1 MTTPKTSMRLPRNTF
16 VGRAYGTFGELLQGV
31 LPERDG
37 DFLVTMP
44 IARWSTATFQRDP
57 TLRDVA
63 VWPPHKTKAL
73 TLARLITADHARGTT
88 GGNLV
93 LRSEIPEGKG
103 LASSSADLVATAR
116 AVCGV
121 LGIELPPTQLEDY
134 LRCIEPTDG
143 VLYPGVVA
151 FHHRAV
157 RIRSTLGSLPPVSV
171 VGVDEG
177 GEVDTL
183 QFNRLPKPFSHR
195 DQQEYAELLLRLT
208 VAVRTGDLMEVGRV
222 ATRSAEMNQQLRPKR
237 LLAALRA
244 TCRDVDGLGVVC
256 AHSGT
261 ALGILLDGTEA
272 EYSSKLKKTLAACRR
287 LAGNAAVHQGLT
299 FNPPATND
307 TSANGIR

>member
-1 MTTPKTSMRLPRNTF
+1 MTTPKASTRRPRNRF

-31 LPERDG
+31 LPEEDG

-57 TLRDVA
+57 ELHDVT

-73 TLARLITADHARGTT
+73 TLARLIAADHATGAT

-93 LRSEIPEGKG
+93 LRSDIPEGKG
-103 LASSSADLVATAR
+103 LASSSADLVATAH

-121 LGIELPPTQLEDY
+121 LGIELTPTQLEDY
-134 LRCIEPTDG
+134 LRGIEPTDG

-177 GEVDTL
+177 GEIDTL
-183 QFNRLPKPFSHR
+183 EFNRLPKPFSRR
-195 DQQEYAELLLRLT
+195 DQHEYADLLHRLGA
-208 VAVRTGDLMEVGRV
+208 AVRTGNLTEVGRV
-222 ATRSAEMNQQLRPKR
+222 ATRSAEMNQRLRPKR

-261 ALGILLDGTEA
+261 TLGILLDGTET
-272 EYSSKLKKTLAACRR
+272 EYRSKLRKTVAACRR
-287 LAGNAAVHQGLT
+287 LAGNASVYRGLT
-299 FNPPATND
+299 FDLPAPHD
-307 TSANGIR
+307 AGGSGLR